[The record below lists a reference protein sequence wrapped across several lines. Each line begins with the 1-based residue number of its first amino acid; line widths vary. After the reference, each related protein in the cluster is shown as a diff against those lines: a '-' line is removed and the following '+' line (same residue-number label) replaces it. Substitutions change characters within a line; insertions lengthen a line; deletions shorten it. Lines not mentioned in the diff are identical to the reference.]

1 MKMVFD
7 TYTYTDEYVDTI
19 LDLLQMAG
27 FRIDLVDDV
36 EGDVAVLTG
45 KNITPELEEKQK
57 NILTNLRE
65 FDII

>member
-45 KNITPELEEKQK
+45 KDITPELEEKQK

-65 FDII
+65 FDIL

>member
-7 TYTYTDEYVDTI
+7 TYTYTDKYVDTI

-36 EGDVAVLTG
+36 EGDVAILTG
-45 KNITPELEEKQK
+45 KDITPELEEKQK

-65 FDII
+65 FDIL

>member
-36 EGDVAVLTG
+36 EGDVAILTG
-45 KNITPELEEKQK
+45 KDITPELEEKQK

-65 FDII
+65 FDIL